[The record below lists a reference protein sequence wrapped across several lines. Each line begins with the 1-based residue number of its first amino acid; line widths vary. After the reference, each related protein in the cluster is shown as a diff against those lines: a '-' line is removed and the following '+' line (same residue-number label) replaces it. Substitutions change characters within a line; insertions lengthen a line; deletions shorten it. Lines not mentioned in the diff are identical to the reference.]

1 MARAAAGREANMNG
15 WRSRSGEALY
25 FVRLVVQIVKQ
36 FVCNVKRFCLSAP
49 IQSAARM
56 PPHEQ
61 RLIALAHVL
70 MIPNPNDVVRVLR
83 SKNVM
88 YFDRDGSLL
97 FDAGPQ
103 WSDERLVEA
112 AAELFLLDGDD
123 DEPRQRDRAAA
134 PSLPA
139 GLRP

>member
-1 MARAAAGREANMNG
+1 M
-15 WRSRSGEALY
+15 SRPRPHPGEPLY
-25 FVRLVVQIVKQ
+25 FVRLSVHIVKQ
-36 FVCNVKRFCLSAP
+36 FVCNALRYYLRAP

-56 PPHEQ
+56 TAHEE

-88 YFDRDGSLL
+88 YFDHDGSLL
-97 FDAGPQ
+97 LDPGPQ

-112 AAELFLLDGDD
+112 AAQLFLVDSDD
-123 DEPRQRDRAAA
+123 DRLHQYDRAASR
-134 PSLPA
+134 PLV
-139 GLRP
+139 GLRE